1 MKKLKGKI
9 IDLFEKGMTADE
21 IGKTLCINPNVAAD
35 VINEYLIEEEERY
48 FDELILTPSFVSL
61 R

>member
-21 IGKTLCINPNVAAD
+21 IGKLLCINPNVVAD
-35 VINEYLIEEEERY
+35 VIDEYLIEEEELY
-48 FDELILTPSFVSL
+48 FEEIILTPTYMNL

>member
-21 IGKTLCINPNVAAD
+21 IGKLLCINPNVVAD
-35 VINEYLIEEEERY
+35 VINEYLIEEEELY
-48 FDELILTPSFVSL
+48 FEEIILTPSYMNL